1 MLPTSA
7 PLSELS
13 TYLWNTR
20 SAARHFCPVCGTV
33 LMWRGLGGPVID
45 RMGVNVRVLDD
56 VDVKTLPPLQVT
68 EGMPGKSPLV
78 KERESKVG
86 E

>member
-1 MLPTSA
+1 
-7 PLSELS
+7 
-13 TYLWNTR
+13 
-20 SAARHFCPVCGTV
+20 
-33 LMWRGLGGPVID
+33 MWRGLGGPVID

-86 E
+86 EQ